1 MRAAPGGML
10 VPVPGSVTPG
20 PVPGCE
26 GGVVVGRARNVAWS
40 AGALVLLLGGCDTL
54 ATDETPERVKDG
66 RAELGLAV
74 TGHPTPGSL
83 AATEHVLARLRA
95 RDAEGLA
102 RRAEQG
108 GRTQRAAEEWVERWG
123 DAAQHTATADFG
135 PDGKAAASVAVRFS
149 GAPAPMT
156 LLLAPED
163 EDDPYNDRFVVV
175 LGDDGAR

>member
-1 MRAAPGGML
+1 M
-10 VPVPGSVTPG
+10 
-20 PVPGCE
+20 
-26 GGVVVGRARNVAWS
+26 VGRGPRPAARRLRHPGHRQDARARQGRQGRTR
-40 AGALVLLLGGCDTL
+40 AGRHGT
-54 ATDETPERVKDG
+54 
-66 RAELGLAV
+66 
-74 TGHPTPGSL
+74 PTPGSL

-123 DAAQHTATADFG
+123 DTAQHTATADFG

-156 LLLAPED
+156 LLLAPEE